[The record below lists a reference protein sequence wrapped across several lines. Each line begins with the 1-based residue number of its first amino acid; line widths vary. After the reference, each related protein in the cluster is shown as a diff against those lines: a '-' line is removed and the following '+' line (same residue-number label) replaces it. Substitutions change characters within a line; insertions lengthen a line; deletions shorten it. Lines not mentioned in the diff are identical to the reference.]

1 MAWILECKNGPES
14 FECCGSG
21 SGNELFQ
28 GLQVTD
34 DDGGVTRIYSPYEV
48 HYSVLQS
55 FVYVSDYKG
64 NRKRIDLSNTSFSS
78 LTALVEFI
86 SDCQACACS
95 GNEFSGPQSCYHQ
108 AFINVSGNYV
118 TVSVTQL
125 PDDALD
131 YPYLVEVVRDGGKSI
146 YETHYKADP
155 ATNRIYFDGIAGIS
169 DARTLEGEDVEVIIC
184 RRKEWV
190 LQTNLGFSGSS
201 LPVTIGAIPVSTS
214 DWIHEEFL
222 DASGDDVTLALGTL
236 PSLFI
241 NLNLRVYRDGGKG
254 IYEEHFK
261 VDDVNNKIV
270 FNSGTGIGDPR
281 TLEGEHV
288 QVFYR
293 ETDVESVL
301 RVYRDGGKGIY
312 GTHFLIDENNN
323 AIVPIRAY
331 ENENIQI
338 YMRAI

>member
-1 MAWILECKNGPES
+1 MAWMLECKNGQES
-14 FECCGSG
+14 FDCCGG
-21 SGNELFQ
+21 GTGNELFQ

-34 DDGGVTRIYSPYEV
+34 DDGGVTLIYSPYEV

-78 LTALVEFI
+78 LTALLEFI
-86 SDCQACACS
+86 SDCQACAC
-95 GNEFSGPQSCYHQ
+95 GGDNFAGPQSCFHQ
-108 AFINVSGNYV
+108 AFIDVTADYV
-118 TVSVTQL
+118 TVTAAQL
-125 PDDALD
+125 PDDLTD

-146 YETHYKADP
+146 YGTHYAPDP

-169 DARTLEGEDVEVIIC
+169 DPRTLEGEDVEVIIC

-190 LQTNLGFSGSS
+190 YQNNLNYSGSS
-201 LPVTIGAIPVSTS
+201 LPITVGAIPTATS

-222 DASGDDVTLALGTL
+222 NASGDDVTLTLGTL
-236 PSLFI
+236 PTLFI

-261 VDDVNNKIV
+261 VDGVNNKIV

-293 ETDVESVL
+293 ETDVPNVL
-301 RVYRDGGKGIY
+301 RVFRDGGKGIY
-312 GTHFLIDENNN
+312 GTHFLIDESTNS
-323 AIVPIRAY
+323 IVPTRAY
-331 ENENIQI
+331 ENENIQV
-338 YMRAI
+338 YLRAL